1 MAIALDLQWSWHH
14 GCDELWRQLD
24 EEIWEATHNAWLVLN
39 SASAERLQQLAEDP
53 EFLAQYQQQLNRHE
67 AFNQCPTWYS
77 ETAATSWPLAS
88 PGSAWS
94 MGCRNP
100 CRYTAAAWAFWPAI
114 S

>member
-1 MAIALDLQWSWHH
+1 MTLAAYTMRALPAQMSGLMAIALDLQWSWHH

-77 ETAATSWPLAS
+77 ENFS
-88 PGSAWS
+88 GSL
-94 MGCRNP
+94 
-100 CRYTAAAWAFWPAI
+100 
-114 S
+114 